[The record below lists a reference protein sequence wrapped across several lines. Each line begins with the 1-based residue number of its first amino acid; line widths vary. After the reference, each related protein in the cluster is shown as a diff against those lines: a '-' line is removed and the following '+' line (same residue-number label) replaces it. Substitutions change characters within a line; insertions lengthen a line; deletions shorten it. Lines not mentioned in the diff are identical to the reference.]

1 MRGQTLEDFMDP
13 VNAIEAASHPNPYP
27 YYATLRRSEASLVH
41 DPSLKFWVASKAG
54 VVLEVLHNPALVVRP
69 PQEPVPKTIDQSAA
83 GAVFGQLVRMNEGK
97 YHHIAKT
104 ALEVA
109 LQSTDSATVS
119 GIAQRRAVDAAAATQ
134 GLEANSLTEWAFDV
148 PMRCVGE
155 LIGTPDW
162 PDLTDRVRE
171 FVACLS
177 AQSSPAQLATAAGAA
192 EVLQT
197 RLQPIATAN
206 PASPIVQEARS
217 NGLAA
222 HPTAL
227 PNSLVSNLVG
237 LFSQTF
243 EATAGLIGNC
253 IVNLITHPD
262 IHTELRGNRAQV
274 NAFVREV
281 SRYDPSVQN
290 TRRFAASAV
299 RVGSVLVQPGETILV
314 LLGSAG
320 RDDALYAEAERFR
333 LDRAEPT
340 IVGFSS
346 GRHQCPGE
354 HIARAIASGAITYL
368 FDSGMA
374 LSQDHIAWTYRPSPN
389 ARIPQFSPP

>member
-1 MRGQTLEDFMDP
+1 LEDFMDP
-13 VNAIEAASHPNPYP
+13 ADPIEAASHPNPYP
-27 YYATLRRSEASLVH
+27 YYATLRRKEAWLAH
-41 DPSLKFWVASKAG
+41 DPSLKVWVASKAG
-54 VVLEVLHNPALVVRP
+54 AVLEVLRNPALVVRP
-69 PQEPVPKTIDQSAA
+69 PEEPIPKAIDHSAA

-109 LQSTDSATVS
+109 LQTTDRATVT
-119 GIAQRRAVDAAAATQ
+119 GIAQRRAHEAAAAL
-134 GLEANSLTEWAFDV
+134 GLEANSLTEWAFAV

-162 PDLTDRVRE
+162 PDLTDTVRE

-177 AQSSPAQLATAAGAA
+177 TQSSPAQLVTAAGAA
-192 EVLQT
+192 ELLQR
-197 RLQPIATAN
+197 RLQPIAAAM

-217 NGLAA
+217 HGLAA
-222 HPTAL
+222 HPTTM
-227 PNSLVSNLVG
+227 PNPLVSNLVG

-262 IHTELRGNRAQV
+262 IHTELRGRPAQV

-299 RVGSVLVQPGETILV
+299 RVGSVLVQPGEAILV
-314 LLGSAG
+314 LLGAAG

-333 LDRAEPT
+333 LDRVEAA

-354 HIARAIASGAITYL
+354 YIAQAIASGAITYL
-368 FDSGMA
+368 LDWGGMA
-374 LSQDHIAWTYRPSPN
+374 LSQDHIAWTYRPSLN
-389 ARIPQFSPP
+389 ARIPQFSTP